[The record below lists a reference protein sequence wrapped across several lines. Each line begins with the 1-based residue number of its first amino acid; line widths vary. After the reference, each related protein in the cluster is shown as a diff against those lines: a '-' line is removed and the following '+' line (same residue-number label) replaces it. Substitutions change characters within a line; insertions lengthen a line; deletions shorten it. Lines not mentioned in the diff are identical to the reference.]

1 MKTKEHVAKI
11 ELDFNAPVEKVWDG
25 LINPSIIKKYMG
37 GSVVHS
43 DWKPGSP
50 ITWKGE
56 WEGRTYTDHGKILKI
71 EPYHKLQ
78 YTHVSGNDK
87 TKPEDFH
94 TVNIVLSEKGKQT
107 HLALEQDNNSNEE
120 SRSHAE
126 KNWSM
131 MFHGL
136 KDILEKEKT

>member
-1 MKTKEHVAKI
+1 MKAHVAKI
-11 ELDFNAPVEKVWDG
+11 ELDINAPVEKVWDG

-37 GSVVHS
+37 GSIVHS

-56 WEGRTYTDHGKILKI
+56 WEGRIYTDHGKILKF

-94 TVNIVLSEKGKQT
+94 TVNIVLSEKGNQT
-107 HLALEQDNNSNEE
+107 HLALEQDNNTNQE
-120 SRSHAE
+120 SRSQAE
-126 KNWSM
+126 QNWTM
-131 MFHGL
+131 MFNGL
-136 KDILEKEKT
+136 KDILENPFVI